1 MPVRRFRSILDEC
14 LTAVRQ
20 GESIEACISRYPR
33 HEERL
38 RPLLTLAQRVSQT
51 PAAGPRPRA
60 QEIAWDR
67 VRQRAREPRRG
78 RRFPSLSFPW
88 LRPVALA
95 ASLVLALLA
104 ATGGVAYASQ
114 DSLPDGPLYRI
125 KLATEDVRLW
135 FAFDDTGRAE
145 ILLDQSD
152 ERTAEIVEMVQ
163 RGKAIP
169 GNVLSALKDRN
180 ERAARIVEEQPPQS
194 PLIERL
200 LSQSEAQEELLLAV
214 RQIVSTSA
222 IDEYGEVVAT
232 LHNTRLGGSRSQV
245 SLAPEDLS
253 GGIITISGPVQPGS
267 DGIWQVGGFEVR
279 IDERTFG
286 HADLIPGGMAN
297 LVVARGADGRLQA
310 LSLAAVEDSVPESG
324 TLVSGAVEQILED
337 EIVVGGQRFII
348 TSETLLQTKP
358 QEGQRVQ
365 ITANTGEAGVVAS
378 NVKAVETE
386 DDPTSQPTLAYEGI
400 IEGTASAAAY
410 ASEYIIGGITFT
422 LTPTTVFDVRG
433 GNIEN
438 GAWARVEAINH
449 GERLLAERVIILASD
464 AKAGSISIHLTGVY
478 QGREGG
484 YWLVSGLRVAPP
496 AGRDAPARG
505 SLVAIDAERQD
516 DVIVALQSTILEST
530 TKDRIARLEGLI
542 TEIDG
547 DFWTVGVARIHVGE
561 SAHVFGQAKVGE
573 RALIWGQPGDGEVLE
588 AAYIRVLDVRPII
601 TSWLK

>member
-67 VRQRAREPRRG
+67 VRQRARELRRG

-200 LSQSEAQEELLLAV
+200 LSQSEAQEGLLLAV

-232 LHNTRLGGSRSQV
+232 PPQ
-245 SLAPEDLS
+245 
-253 GGIITISGPVQPGS
+253 
-267 DGIWQVGGFEVR
+267 
-279 IDERTFG
+279 
-286 HADLIPGGMAN
+286 HAA
-297 LVVARGADGRLQA
+297 GRL
-310 LSLAAVEDSVPESG
+310 S
-324 TLVSGAVEQILED
+324 
-337 EIVVGGQRFII
+337 
-348 TSETLLQTKP
+348 
-358 QEGQRVQ
+358 
-365 ITANTGEAGVVAS
+365 
-378 NVKAVETE
+378 
-386 DDPTSQPTLAYEGI
+386 
-400 IEGTASAAAY
+400 
-410 ASEYIIGGITFT
+410 
-422 LTPTTVFDVRG
+422 
-433 GNIEN
+433 
-438 GAWARVEAINH
+438 
-449 GERLLAERVIILASD
+449 
-464 AKAGSISIHLTGVY
+464 
-478 QGREGG
+478 
-484 YWLVSGLRVAPP
+484 VSGLPS
-496 AGRDAPARG
+496 ARG
-505 SLVAIDAERQD
+505 SVWGHHNHLGAGPTGQRWHLAGR
-516 DVIVALQSTILEST
+516 
-530 TKDRIARLEGLI
+530 RLRGAHRRA
-542 TEIDG
+542 
-547 DFWTVGVARIHVGE
+547 DFRTRRSDTGGHGE
-561 SAHVFGQAKVGE
+561 SRRGPRRR
-573 RALIWGQPGDGEVLE
+573 RAPSGP
-588 AAYIRVLDVRPII
+588 
-601 TSWLK
+601 